1 MKTRGQLLTETFKRM
16 DSLGI
21 TEAED
26 IIYQLAKELDELSQT
41 EPALEETPPILE
53 AGGSFELTKDM
64 QDRVYSVE
72 YYADGTVT
80 LYLINDSVA
89 SCQRIL
95 DNSSPVQE

>member
-41 EPALEETPPILE
+41 EPALEEAPPIME
-53 AGGSFELTKDM
+53 AVGSFELTKEM
-64 QDRVYSVE
+64 QDRVYSIA
-72 YYADGTVT
+72 YKADGEVM
-80 LYLINDSVA
+80 LYLDNYFGADSTEV
-89 SCQRIL
+89 
-95 DNSSPVQE
+95 SPHPDPET

>member
-26 IIYQLAKELDELSQT
+26 IIYQLAKELDELSQA

-53 AGGSFELTKDM
+53 AGGSFELTKEM
-64 QDRVYSVE
+64 QDRVYSIE
-72 YYADGTVT
+72 YNADGEVM
-80 LYLINDSVA
+80 LYLDNYFGADSTEV
-89 SCQRIL
+89 
-95 DNSSPVQE
+95 SPPPP